1 MTMADAMR
9 TPSGAPSQAARDK
22 TGMADGSFPVF
33 DNESAEQAIK
43 LRGHGDKKAVLAH
56 VAKSPVAKNSK
67 KIQDMIDAARER
79 DAGGK

>member
-1 MTMADAMR
+1 MGDPMR
-9 TPSGAPSQAARDK
+9 TPSGTPSKAARDK

-56 VAKSPVAKNSK
+56 VAKTPVAKNSP
-67 KIQDMIDAARER
+67 KIQKMIADARER